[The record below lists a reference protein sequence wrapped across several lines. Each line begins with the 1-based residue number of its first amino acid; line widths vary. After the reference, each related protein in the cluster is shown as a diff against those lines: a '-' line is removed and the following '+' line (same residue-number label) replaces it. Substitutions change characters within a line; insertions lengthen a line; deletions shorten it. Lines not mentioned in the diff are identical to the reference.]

1 MAYSRYRP
9 TRTEALPASSPR
21 QAPLALSMMSVHR
34 DERFPIGASI
44 SVDALTDSPYEVLDQ
59 LRAEEPVSWVPATGA
74 WFVTRRDLA
83 IEAMVD
89 AVRYTVDDDRF
100 TTARVL
106 GTSML
111 NLDGPEHER
120 HRRAFVK
127 PFRPKF
133 VREELEAR
141 IVDRAARLVAASLEG
156 PRELRTGVAG
166 PLAVDTILDVLGL
179 HEVAV
184 DDVLSW
190 YGAFGTAITALTV
203 GEEVPD
209 EIHSTLAQLYDYVG
223 GAMGRD
229 DAGLITQLVDEQV
242 LTAEEIPA
250 AVAVVMFGAIET
262 SEGMTTNAFW
272 HLFTNPEVLDR
283 LRADRSLLPHVID
296 ESLRLEPAAAWLDRY
311 TTEDVVLG
319 GTEIPASELVT
330 INLLAANR
338 DPEVFDEPATFNI
351 DRPNRTQH
359 VTWAQGPHT
368 CLGLHVAK
376 AETAAAITALLDAE
390 AADRTRFEIDK
401 TQSSPPTGLIF
412 RKPESLVLG

>member
-1 MAYSRYRP
+1 MSR
-9 TRTEALPASSPR
+9 A
-21 QAPLALSMMSVHR
+21 
-34 DERFPIGASI
+34 ERFPRGA
-44 SVDALTDSPYEVLDQ
+44 ALTVATLTASPYEALAG
-59 LRAEEPVSWVPATGA
+59 LRTHEPVSWVPALGA

-83 IEAMVD
+83 IEAMLD
-89 AVRYTVDDDRF
+89 ADRYTVDDERF

-141 IVDRAARLVAASLEG
+141 IAEHAVQLVAASLAG
-156 PRELRTGVAG
+156 SRELRTEVAG
-166 PLAVDTILDVLGL
+166 PLAVETILDVLGL

-184 DDVLSW
+184 DDVLGW
-190 YGAFGTAITALTV
+190 YGAFGQAITALTL
-203 GEEVPD
+203 GDEVPD
-209 EIHSTLAQLYDYVG
+209 EVHETLAQLYTYVG

-229 DAGLITQLVDEQV
+229 DAGLISELVADEV
-242 LTAEEIPA
+242 LTEEEIPA

-262 SEGMTTNAFW
+262 SEAMTANALW
-272 HLFTNPEVLDR
+272 HLFTHPDVLDR
-283 LRADRSLLPHVID
+283 LRADQTLLPDVIV
-296 ESLRLEPAAAWLDRY
+296 ESLRLEPAASWVDRY
-311 TTEDVVLG
+311 TTTDVVLG
-319 GTEIPASELVT
+319 DVEIPSGELVT

-338 DPEVFDEPATFNI
+338 DPNVFHDPDTFNI
-351 DRPNRTQH
+351 DRPNHAQH

-376 AETAAAITALLDAE
+376 AETAAVIEALLDAE
-390 AADRTRFEIDK
+390 EELQAVFELDAAMSRAP
-401 TQSSPPTGLIF
+401 SGLIF
-412 RKPESLVLG
+412 RKPESLVLS